1 MKKTI
6 EGSFAVAEVVRD
18 CEPDVVACF
27 PITPSTHI
35 AEELDH
41 MYANGEIKSYTAV
54 ESEFSAISMLV
65 GASAAG
71 GRAFTATDSQGLALM
86 HEVIF
91 AAAGMRLPMVIVN
104 ANRSLS
110 APLSIWNDHQDS
122 VSERDSGW
130 IQIYCKNNQEV
141 ADTVPQAFKISE
153 DTCIP
158 VMVCMDGFYL
168 THLVEQID
176 VPQKEMIEKYL
187 PKAPERDK
195 LDAQNPITI
204 GMYALPKD
212 YQEFRV
218 DLHTDVLKAAENV
231 KMEMEAWAKISGRE
245 YGNGL
250 WEEIHAGD
258 AEYLFV
264 GIGSVMENAELAVEK
279 MRKEGK
285 KVGLVR
291 IRCFR
296 PFPSGVVKVFE
307 GKKGV
312 AVFEKDISMGAPAPL
327 YSELSCAANEM
338 GIDTPVSSFVGGLGG
353 RDVTVGHIEEMLNKI
368 AGGPVRETLGTKDA
382 KESGGGA

>member
-18 CEPDVVACF
+18 CSPDVVACF

-35 AEELDH
+35 AEELDR

-71 GRAFTATDSQGLALM
+71 VRAFTTTDSQGLALM

-91 AAAGMRLPMVIVN
+91 SASGMRLPMVIVN

-130 IQIYCKNNQEV
+130 IQLYCKNNQEV
-141 ADTVPQAFKISE
+141 VDTVPQAFKISE
-153 DTCIP
+153 DTNIP

-176 VPQKEMIEKYL
+176 VPQKDMISGYL
-187 PKAPERDK
+187 PARKAAYK
-195 LDAQNPITI
+195 LDPENPITM
-204 GMYALPKD
+204 GMYALPAT
-212 YQEFRV
+212 YQGFRI
-218 DLHTDVLKAAENV
+218 DLHNDVLAAAENV
-231 KMEMEAWAKISGRE
+231 KSEMEAWAKISGRS

-250 WEEIHAGD
+250 WEEIELSD
-258 AEYLFV
+258 AEVVFV
-264 GIGSVMENAELAVEK
+264 GMGSVMENAELAIEK
-279 MRKEGK
+279 MRGEGK
-285 KVGLVR
+285 KAGILR
-291 IRCFR
+291 IRCYR
-296 PFPSGVVKVFE
+296 PFPFEAVKALA
-307 GKKGV
+307 GKKV
-312 AVFEKDISMGAPAPL
+312 VVFEKAVSMGADAPL
-327 YSELSCAANEM
+327 YSELCTAAKEAK
-338 GIDTPVSSFVGGLGG
+338 VECELSSVIGGLGG
-353 RDVTVGHIEEMLNKI
+353 KDVTVADIEAMLSGAE
-368 AGGPVRETLGTKDA
+368 AGATKKVWGD
-382 KESGGGA
+382 